1 MGYYITI
8 AGLILFILGIVTF
21 IKMSSLTLMFY
32 VYTFLG
38 LAFAIWGLTTL
49 KKARREAI
57 RDVAKARVDR
67 MATARSIP
75 TKKCP
80 ACGGA
85 IEVSSRLCPL
95 CGHAFQVT
103 YTLTVFTPFDVSKR
117 EGLIK
122 YLMTR
127 MKKTYEE
134 IAIQLEK
141 GMVFRYSNKEDSEKN
156 RKSFENLGCKV
167 KEGEIV
173 SNT

>member
-1 MGYYITI
+1 MGYLIMA
-8 AGLILFILGIVTF
+8 AGLILFIIGVVGAVKTGSF
-21 IKMSSLTLMFY
+21 TLFY
-32 VYTFLG
+32 VFG
-38 LAFAIWGLTTL
+38 FSGFALALWGLSTL
-49 KKARREAI
+49 KKARQEQIKGRTTAQ
-57 RDVAKARVDR
+57 VDR
-67 MATARSIP
+67 IATARSVP

-80 ACGGA
+80 GCGGA
-85 IEVSSRLCPL
+85 VEVSSRLCPL

-141 GMVFRYSNKEDSEKN
+141 GMVFRYSNKEDSEKS